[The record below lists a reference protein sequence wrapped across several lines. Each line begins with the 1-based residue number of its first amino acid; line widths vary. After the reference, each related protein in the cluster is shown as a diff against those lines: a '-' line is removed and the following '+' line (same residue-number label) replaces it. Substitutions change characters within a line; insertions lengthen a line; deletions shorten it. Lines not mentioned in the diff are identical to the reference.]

1 MPDKIKNSYPR
12 KLIGIITSDSMDKTV
27 TVAVNSF
34 KTHPK
39 YKKRYKVTTKY
50 KAHDEKNEFK
60 KDEKVMIRETRPLS
74 KDKKWRVIKKV
85 N

>member
-1 MPDKIKNSYPR
+1 MPANNSKRYPR
-12 KLIGIITSDSMDKTV
+12 KLKGTVTSDKMDKTV

-39 YKKRYKVTTKY
+39 YKKRYKITTKY
-50 KAHDEKNEFK
+50 KAHDEKNEYAEGDK
-60 KDEKVMIRETRPLS
+60 IVIRESKPIS
-74 KDKKWRVIKKV
+74 KDKKWRVVKKV